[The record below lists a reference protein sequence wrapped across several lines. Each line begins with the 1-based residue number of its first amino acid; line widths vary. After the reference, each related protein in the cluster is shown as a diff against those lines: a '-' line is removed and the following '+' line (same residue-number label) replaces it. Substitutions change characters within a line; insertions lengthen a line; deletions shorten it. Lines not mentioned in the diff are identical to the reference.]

1 MKKLLTEWRK
11 FLKEGSEFTDLLSQV
26 RAGEYEPL
34 TDEVWEVIQ
43 DEGYNEELELYNPED
58 FEYIVL
64 TIPPEDVE
72 ALKAFSAEALD
83 MRIKQFFDMFRRRR
97 DKMNAEDERETPGE
111 YRVQYTEEEL
121 KDFFF
126 KELRDKYIEY
136 AKTKYPE
143 AVGI

>member
-34 TDEVWEVIQ
+34 TDEGWEVIQ

-58 FEYIVL
+58 FEYMVL

-72 ALKAFSAEALD
+72 ALKAF
-83 MRIKQFFDMFRRRR
+83 
-97 DKMNAEDERETPGE
+97 
-111 YRVQYTEEEL
+111 
-121 KDFFF
+121 
-126 KELRDKYIEY
+126 
-136 AKTKYPE
+136 
-143 AVGI
+143 

>member
-58 FEYIVL
+58 FEYMVL

-72 ALKAFSAEALD
+72 ALKAFSAEALEKYN
-83 MRIKQFFDMFRRRR
+83 RFDI
-97 DKMNAEDERETPGE
+97 
-111 YRVQYTEEEL
+111 EL
-121 KDFFF
+121 K
-126 KELRDKYIEY
+126 EKYENHIDLIDY
-136 AKTKYPE
+136 DNGVVKVVRAT
-143 AVGI
+143 I

>member
-58 FEYIVL
+58 FEYMVL
-64 TIPPEDVE
+64 TIPHEDVE
-72 ALKAFSAEALD
+72 ALKAFSAEALEKYN
-83 MRIKQFFDMFRRRR
+83 RFDI
-97 DKMNAEDERETPGE
+97 
-111 YRVQYTEEEL
+111 EL
-121 KDFFF
+121 K
-126 KELRDKYIEY
+126 EKYENHIDLIDY
-136 AKTKYPE
+136 DNGVVKVVRAT
-143 AVGI
+143 I